1 MIDRLAVIVFGTLMC
16 AVASAQSLEDR
27 VRDLERR
34 VQQLERQATPPTS
47 SGNAPKTSSGQLD
60 GWRQRDNWRSLR
72 RGMTEGDV
80 RSILGEPER
89 VDSFP
94 SFSSW
99 DYSEGGGARFDRNGR
114 LDSWREPR

>member
-1 MIDRLAVIVFGTLMC
+1 MIDRLAVIVFGTLTC

-34 VQQLERQATPPTS
+34 VQQLEKQATQPTTSVSVPKPAS
-47 SGNAPKTSSGQLD
+47 SQPD

-80 RSILGEPER
+80 RSILGEPGR
-89 VDSFP
+89 VDSFS
-94 SFSSW
+94 SFSNW
-99 DYSEGGGARFDRNGR
+99 GYAEGGTAHFDRNGR
-114 LDSWREPR
+114 LDGWSEPR